1 MSVTISAESIGQLG
15 FRFGYR
21 TETKNSGFVRSLH
34 RAYLLPASKNCRF
47 LFLLWKRVNQ
57 PSLKPNTS
65 AHLNPTSWFLNS
77 FLKDYL
83 VGNLW
88 SFFYYRTNKQKKIDK
103 HYVITSQNFKKEHEK
118 IYFHSNYNVFIKF
131 IGDILSKSR
140 RTIIDRQLNSFL
152 ENCLK
157 TQLVGFR

>member
-1 MSVTISAESIGQLG
+1 MAISDHSFTIGQI
-15 FRFGYR
+15 R
-21 TETKNSGFVRSLH
+21 K
-34 RAYLLPASKNCRF
+34 
-47 LFLLWKRVNQ
+47 
-57 PSLKPNTS
+57 
-65 AHLNPTSWFLNS
+65 
-77 FLKDYL
+77 
-83 VGNLW
+83 
-88 SFFYYRTNKQKKIDK
+88 KKIDK
-103 HYVITSQNFKKEHEK
+103 HYVIISQNFKKEHEK